1 MKEQMQSV
9 PIQELLTRDKVP
21 VDVYILLGGKK
32 YILVARAGHPVD
44 RLKKYMERG
53 LDRIYMRLSDHP
65 HFMQLVINEASTTA
79 SSPNVTDLT
88 KVANLQLAMSSVYR
102 EITENGMNESAFN
115 HAKMV
120 NHVTLS
126 LVAKNP
132 KLTDLFAELVK
143 TRPNMVEYS
152 MMVSMMSA
160 MIGVA
165 QEWTKPGTIEKLG
178 LGGFLHEIGRTKLPV
193 ELWEKPVS
201 AMTPDELT
209 IYQNHP
215 EIGFQLLMQIKSV
228 PEDVLH
234 IVREHHERAD
244 GSGFP
249 RGIKD
254 LQMNPLAKVV
264 ALAVAFCDEYF
275 SVIDG
280 SATHKTRIALERIA
294 SQPFLFNR
302 DAVKALNKLFPAARS
317 KAA

>member
-9 PIQELLTRDKVP
+9 PIQEFLTRDNIP

-32 YILVARAGHPVD
+32 YILIGKAGHPVD
-44 RLKKYMERG
+44 RLRKYMERG
-53 LDRIYMRLSDHP
+53 LDRVYMRLSDHP
-65 HFMQLVINEASTTA
+65 HFMQLVINEAA
-79 SSPNVTDLT
+79 SSVMSSESTDLT
-88 KVANLQLAMSSVYR
+88 RVVNLQAAMSSVYR
-102 EITENGMNESAFN
+102 EITENGMDEMAFN

-120 NHVTLS
+120 NHVTLT

-132 KLTDLFAELVK
+132 KLTELFAQLVK
-143 TRPNMVEYS
+143 TRPSMVEYS

-165 QEWTKPGTIEKLG
+165 QEWTKPGTIEKLA
-178 LGGFLHEIGRTKLPV
+178 LGGFLHEIGRTKLPA
-193 ELWEKPVS
+193 ELHEKPAS
-201 AMTPDELT
+201 AMTKDELT

-215 EIGFQLLMQIKSV
+215 EIGFQLLVQVKSV
-228 PEDVLH
+228 PDDVLD
-234 IVREHHERAD
+234 IIREHHERAD

-249 RGIKD
+249 RGLKD

-264 ALAVAFCDEYF
+264 ALASAFCDEYF

-280 SATHKTRIALERIA
+280 SATDKARIALEKIS
-294 SQPFLFNR
+294 SQPFLYNR